1 MIHHTNKIT
10 VWFEKSMLE
19 FPNLEERVAVLK
31 RLMDILTV
39 SMAVSSLKEII
50 QAFFLM
56 ASSCLLFLL
65 LQGLPDFGV
74 EGHVPLFLLIIT

>member
-1 MIHHTNKIT
+1 
-10 VWFEKSMLE
+10 MLE
-19 FPNLEERVAVLK
+19 IPNLEERAAVLN

-39 SMAVSSLKEII
+39 SMAVSSLMEII
-50 QAFFLM
+50 QAFFRM